1 MKSWN
6 ELSLL
11 EKVLLGAFLITILAL
26 VPEMGFLIDIGGIEL
41 ITGIIFI
48 YASSVK
54 MYFQNLLALL
64 AYPQIKKKIFLGSAL
79 LSSATLLTTGAML
92 FSGGLFLILMYMGI
106 R

>member
-41 ITGIIFI
+41 ITGIIFHI
-48 YASSVK
+48 CVEC
-54 MYFQNLLALL
+54 
-64 AYPQIKKKIFLGSAL
+64 
-79 LSSATLLTTGAML
+79 
-92 FSGGLFLILMYMGI
+92 
-106 R
+106 